1 MSPCRSS
8 DKCRR
13 VLPTGKLPPRLLKPQ
28 LDRVPSG
35 KGRVLV
41 GPRYGDDATVID
53 FGDRLLVCTC
63 DPITL
68 ASRQI
73 GRYAVHINA
82 NDVAVMGARPLW
94 FWVTILLPEG
104 RSDEGLVED
113 IFSDTRAACAE
124 LGIELCGGH
133 TEITA
138 GLARPILSGFMAGE
152 AERARLADKKTIRP
166 GDDIILSRGIA
177 IEGTATIASEQSRR
191 LASLDP
197 ALVRRARRLL
207 SDPGISV
214 VREALLAVE
223 TAGVHGMH
231 DPTEGG
237 LFTGVREIVEAAGV
251 GVEIAEDQI
260 QVLPETTA
268 ICALLGLDP
277 MGLLASGSL
286 LVVCD
291 QGSAKN
297 ILRAYHEKEIPA
309 RIIGRVKERQCG
321 IMLRGTRGLIP
332 LPEYERDEITKLI

>member
-1 MSPCRSS
+1 
-8 DKCRR
+8 
-13 VLPTGKLPPRLLKPQ
+13 
-28 LDRVPSG
+28 
-35 KGRVLV
+35 
-41 GPRYGDDATVID
+41 
-53 FGDRLLVCTC
+53 
-63 DPITL
+63 
-68 ASRQI
+68 
-73 GRYAVHINA
+73 
-82 NDVAVMGARPLW
+82 
-94 FWVTILLPEG
+94 
-104 RSDEGLVED
+104 
-113 IFSDTRAACAE
+113 
-124 LGIELCGGH
+124 
-133 TEITA
+133 
-138 GLARPILSGFMAGE
+138 MAGE
-152 AERARLADKKTIRP
+152 VERARLADKKRIRP

-177 IEGTATIASEQSRR
+177 IEGTATIASEQSER
-191 LASLDP
+191 LAPLDP
-197 ALVRRARRLL
+197 DLVRRARRLL

-223 TAGVHGMH
+223 TAEVHGMH

-237 LFTGVREIVEAAGV
+237 LFTGVREIIEAAGV

-297 ILRAYHEKEIPA
+297 ILRAYHENEIPA

-321 IMLRGTRGLIP
+321 IMLRGGRGLIP

>member
-1 MSPCRSS
+1 MSLHRSP
-8 DKCRR
+8 DKSLR
-13 VLPTGKLPPRLLKPQ
+13 VLPTGKLPPRLLKLQ

-35 KGRVLV
+35 KGRVLI

-53 FGDRLLVCTC
+53 IGDRLLVCTC

-104 RSDEGLVED
+104 SSDERLVED

-138 GLARPILSGFMAGE
+138 GLTRPILSGFMAGE
-152 AERARLADKKTIRP
+152 AERMRLADKKTIRP

-177 IEGTATIASEQSRR
+177 IEGTATIAYEQSER
-191 LASLDP
+191 LAPLDP
-197 ALVRRARRLL
+197 DLVRRARDFL

-223 TAGVHGMH
+223 TASVHGMH

-237 LFTGVREIVEAAGV
+237 LFTGVRELAEAAGV
-251 GVEIAEDQI
+251 GVEIAGDQI

-268 ICALLGLDP
+268 ICALLGLDS

-291 QGSAKN
+291 QGSAVE
-297 ILRAYHEKEIPA
+297 ILRAYHERDIPA
-309 RIIGRVKERQCG
+309 RIIGRVAERQFG
-321 IMLRGTRGLIP
+321 IMLRDTRGLVP
-332 LPEYERDEITKLI
+332 LPEYERDEITKII